1 MGKIKE
7 TRKLYKEVL
16 KEISSNGEN
25 WVNFLSSSAWNFKY
39 DFDDQILIF
48 AQRPDAKACASMEE
62 WNKKLKRW
70 INAGTK
76 PIYIFDKNP
85 YSEYPF
91 RLVFDLSDTHNY
103 NNTEY
108 KLWEIKH
115 EYEDDVAESLEA
127 NFGDIE
133 KKDSLT
139 EVINAASYNM
149 VIDNLEDYLTSI
161 IDYKSKSMLEN
172 ISDEEIKNIFITTA
186 CASVSYMIMTRC
198 GINAREHTNL
208 QDFEYIKYFNTQE
221 TLTVFGTGVSDIA
234 EMGLRQIART
244 VTNLQKIENL
254 KNRTFEK
261 SDKEIYSKDNEK
273 IEGGIENGRENRI
286 HETGRLLY
294 AKSNN
299 EEGEDTSREIRS
311 NEIQLSKES
320 QKTRIDDFNNEQGIN
335 KAFDRNRGTG
345 ETESGNY
352 NRTNEETRWGNGGI
366 ESPRPDEVGRINEQL
381 QNDSRGDSGERNNL
395 HLEEKSQRRIL
406 SQEEM
411 KLDKDF
417 LQDEYVSMLLSNVEN
432 LKVTRTEIKEFYRTH
447 LDINEKTEYIKQVFS
462 DAYTEIEVDDVR
474 LGYKTYENVL
484 HLWKGNY
491 LNRTAE
497 VYYNWNIVA
506 QYIEGLIMV
515 NEFNDLYKPLSSYND
530 QMQILQVEAN
540 NAPTFSFSQEIIDY
554 ALQLGSN
561 VQESKMRIYSQFE
574 QSLSSEENVKF
585 LKQEYG
591 WGASS
596 TIHIGTRIGISYD
609 GKGIKLYRGYDEDAP
624 QILMSWNKVEKRIRE
639 LIKLDR
645 YLNPKEKEEY
655 ANWLKDRELEEQLR
669 KSEKQLLEE
678 NNNKSFEERLLD
690 FYKENDIFDTEYSD
704 NEKQDLEQL
713 KEKLKDIKYV
723 DDTINYLKE
732 VKKAEDINDELV
744 GQIDY
749 FTDELNKINEENK
762 EQNIAE
768 RLNAFIEDYF
778 LYDYIDNSR
787 FYRSREYDIAIIKA
801 DIDDPLNVKDYAN
814 AIKKI
819 IEKGEL
825 DNGKLLEAKELLSI
839 LEKRL
844 PQYEYHLGDTVYI
857 GADEY
862 EIAGIKDNIVTLYD
876 PKFPL
881 FNKQM
886 GIEEF
891 NKKVQ
896 ENYSNDYL
904 KVENKANG
912 ENKDNK
918 QVLISEPKE
927 EIKEESQNQSDKQL
941 LTQKEGNQNK
951 PIQNEKESIPE
962 ESRKPNFV
970 RNRNKLQ
977 DYILYPNVAIENRN
991 NYKIVDD
998 NLGIGTDRE
1007 KVERNIEAIKVLK
1020 KCEEEERYAT
1030 PEEQEILS
1038 KYVGWGGLDQ
1048 VFDEKNSSW
1057 SKEYIELKELLNDE
1071 EYRQARASTLT
1082 SFYTPPI
1089 VIRTMYEILEN
1100 MGLKEANILE
1110 PSCGIGNFL
1119 GMLPSELENCKMYGV
1134 ELDLISGKIAQQLY
1148 QKSTIA
1154 VNGYEKIDL
1163 PDSFFDVAIGNVPF
1177 GNFKINDKKYDK
1189 NNFLIHDYFFA
1200 KTLDK
1205 VRPEGVIAF
1214 ITSKG
1219 TMDKKSPDVRKYIA
1233 QRAELLGAIRLPDN
1247 AFSKN
1252 AGTKVTSDII
1262 FLKKRETMTDIMP
1275 DWVYLDTNKDGIEI
1289 NKYFVDN
1296 PDMVLGKMEME
1307 TTQYGEKSECKP
1319 YEGIELKTLLDEV
1332 KEKIVGEITEY
1343 EKGDIE
1349 EREENIL
1356 PADPN
1361 VKNFSYCIV
1370 DGKIFF
1376 RENSIMAEQE
1386 LPITTLNRIK
1396 GMIELRDCV
1405 NDLINLQTE
1414 EYPDENIKNG
1424 QAKLNRIY
1432 DSFVKKYG
1440 IINSRGNRLAFEA
1453 DSSYYLLCSLEV
1465 LDGDGKFVRKA
1476 DMFTKRTIKAYKEI
1490 TSVDTANEALI
1501 ISLSEKA
1508 KVDLDYMSKLTNKT
1522 HEEIVKELEGII
1534 FKVPMED
1541 NKYVTADEY
1550 LSGNVREKL
1559 KLAEALVETQPE
1571 FKVNV
1576 EALKQVI
1583 PKDIPASEI
1592 GIKLGATWIPTDV
1605 IEEFMYE
1612 LLDTSYYD
1620 KEKIKV
1626 NFSNYNSEWYV
1637 TNKRYD
1643 YSNVKAYK
1651 TYGTN
1656 RINAYEIIEKTLN
1669 LKEVKIYDTETDVNG
1684 NQIRVFNAKDTAV
1697 AQAKQDQIKQEFEK
1711 WIFNDPERREKLVRL
1726 YNDRFN
1732 SLRPREYDGSYLTFP
1747 GMNPEIQLRKHQRNA
1762 IAHILY
1768 GRNVLLA
1775 HEVGA
1780 GKTFEMVAA
1789 AMESKRLG
1797 LCNKSVFVVPNHII
1811 EQFASEFLQ
1820 LYPSANI
1827 LVATKKDFATANR
1840 KKFCSRIATGDFDAV
1855 IIGHSQFEKIP
1866 MSIERQQQLLEK
1878 QILDILN
1885 SIDEAKRNK
1894 AENFTIKQMEK
1905 ARKNLLNKLEKLNKQ
1920 ERKDN
1925 VINFEQL
1932 GIDKIFVDEAHNY
1945 KNLFLYT
1952 KMHNVGG
1959 IGQTDAQKSSD
1970 LFMKCQYLDEITGG
1984 KGTVFA
1990 TGTPVSNTMVEL
2002 YTMQRYLQYSD
2013 LVKMG
2018 LSNFDDWAS
2027 IFGET
2032 VTAMELSP
2040 EGTGYRS
2047 KTRFSKFH
2055 NLPELMSLFKE
2066 VADIQTAD
2074 TLNLPT
2080 PEVVTHNVLVQ
2091 PSEIQKDMV
2100 QKLGERAE
2108 AIRKRDV
2115 RPEQDNM
2122 LKITN
2127 EGRKLALDQ
2136 RLMNEMLEDNK
2147 NGKVGT
2153 CANNIYNIWEEN
2165 KEKKLTQLVF
2175 CDLSTPKQ
2183 FEEKHDEEGHYIF
2196 TDVYNDLRRKLV
2208 LRGIPREE
2216 IALIH
2221 EANNETKKKELFAK
2235 VRKGEVRVL
2244 IGSTSKMG
2252 AGTNVQDKIIALH
2265 HLDTPYRPADLIQRN
2280 GRGVRQGN
2288 QNKQVH
2294 IYTYVTEKTFDAYL
2308 FQMLERKQSFI
2319 SQIMT
2324 SKTPVRIADD
2334 IDEKA
2339 LSYGEI
2345 KALATGNKYIL
2356 EKTELDSEVAKLKII
2371 RQSYQ
2376 SQIYDLEDK
2385 IARTYPAQIKELEE
2399 KISAYEND
2407 VKQLETNT
2415 ILNKDGFSK
2424 MIIKGIEYSEK
2435 EQAGKAI
2442 LEVCK
2447 TKTNSDLEVIGEY
2460 RGFKLELGFDSLER
2474 KFTMSMKN
2482 KYSYSI
2488 FLGDDVYG
2496 NITRMNNALE
2506 AIKDKIPDE
2515 KLRLEDIKKQLENAK
2530 IEVQKPFPQEEELKE
2545 KMKKLE
2551 KLNIL
2556 LKLDEKDKEVLD
2568 SELEE
2573 NDKESQTCDKD
2584 KIR

>member
-1 MGKIKE
+1 MGRIKE
-7 TRKLYKEVL
+7 TLELYKKVL
-16 KEISSNGEN
+16 KEVSSNGEN
-25 WVNFLSSSAWNFKY
+25 WESFLNSSAWNFKY
-39 DFDDQILIF
+39 NFEDQILIF
-48 AQRPDAKACASMEE
+48 AQRPDARACASMEE
-62 WNKKLKRW
+62 WNKKLRRW
-70 INAGTK
+70 VNYKAK
-76 PIYIFDKNP
+76 AIFVFEKDP
-85 YSEYPF
+85 YSYYTF
-91 RLVFDLSDTHNY
+91 RLVFDLSDTN
-103 NNTEY
+103 NSENTEY
-108 KLWEIKH
+108 KLWTIKP
-115 EYEDDVAESLEA
+115 EYENDIIENLEA
-127 NFGDIE
+127 NFGEIDE
-133 KKDSLT
+133 KKSLAQA
-139 EVINAASYNM
+139 IRLIGYNM
-149 VIDNLEDYLTSI
+149 VLDNIEDYLTAI
-161 IDYKSKSMLEN
+161 ENHKLNSKLEN
-172 ISDEEIKNIFITTA
+172 MSNEEIRSIFITTA
-186 CASVSYMIMTRC
+186 WASVSYMMMTRC
-198 GINAREHTNL
+198 GINAKE
-208 QDFEYIKYFNTQE
+208 QISIEDFEFIKYFNTQE
-221 TLTVFGTGVSDIA
+221 VLTVFGSSVSDIA

-244 VTNLQKIENL
+244 VTSLQKIENL

-261 SDKEIYSKDNEK
+261 NEKNDYSKDNEK
-273 IEGGIENGRENRI
+273 VKGGIENGRENRV
-286 HETGRLLY
+286 HETRRLLY
-294 AKSNN
+294 AESNN
-299 EEGEDTSREIRS
+299 EEREDTSRKVRS
-311 NEIQLSKES
+311 NEIQLSKDKQEL
-320 QKTRIDDFNNEQGIN
+320 RIDDFNNEQEI
-335 KAFDRNRGTG
+335 DRTLEGNTRTG
-345 ETESGNY
+345 VKESTNY
-352 NRTNEETRWGNGGI
+352 NRTNEETRWNNREI
-366 ESPRPDEVGRINEQL
+366 ESKRSDEVGRNDEQL
-381 QNDSRGDSGERNNL
+381 QNNSRGDSSERNNL

-406 SQEEM
+406 TQEEM

-417 LQDEYVSMLLSNVEN
+417 LQDEYISMLLSNVEN
-432 LKVTRTEIKEFYRTH
+432 LKVTRNEIKEFYRTH
-447 LDINEKTEYIKQVFS
+447 LSLDERTKYIKQAFS
-462 DAYTEIEVDDVR
+462 DAYTEIEVNNVR

-515 NEFNDLYKPLSSYND
+515 NEFNDLYKRVPSYD
-530 QMQILQVEAN
+530 EQMQILQVEAN
-540 NAPTFSFSQEIIDY
+540 NAPTFSFTQEIIDY

-561 VQESKMRIYSQFE
+561 MEESKMRIYSQFE
-574 QSLSSEENVKF
+574 QDLSRDENIKF

-596 TIHIGTRIGISYD
+596 SIHIGTRIGISYD
-609 GKGIKLYRGYDEDAP
+609 SKGIKLYRGYDENAP
-624 QILMSWNKVEKRIRE
+624 QILMSWNKVEKRISE

-645 YLNPKEKEEY
+645 YLNPFEKEEY
-655 ANWLKDRELEEQLR
+655 SNWLKKET
-669 KSEKQLLEE
+669 EKQLQESKKQLVEE
-678 NNNKSFEERLLD
+678 NKNKSFEERLLS
-690 FYKENDIFDTEYSD
+690 FYKEYDIFNAEYSND
-704 NEKQDLEQL
+704 EEQDLKRLQDQ
-713 KEKLKDIKYV
+713 LKDIQYIE
-723 DDTINYLKE
+723 DTINYLKE
-732 VKKAEDINDELV
+732 VKKSEDTNTELV
-744 GQIDY
+744 EQIDY
-749 FTDELNKINEENK
+749 FTEELTKINEENK

-768 RLNAFIEDYF
+768 RINEFIQDYY
-778 LYDYIDNSR
+778 LYDYIDNSS
-787 FYRSREYDIAIIKA
+787 FYRSRDDNIAVIKA
-801 DIDDPLNVKDYAN
+801 DINDSLNVKDYIN
-814 AIKKI
+814 ALKKI
-819 IEKGEL
+819 IE
-825 DNGKLLEAKELLSI
+825 NGKLDNEKLSEAKNLVSI
-839 LEKRL
+839 LEQRL
-844 PQYEYHLGDTVYI
+844 PRYEYHLGDTVYI

-886 GIEEF
+886 EYEEF
-891 NKKVQ
+891 DKKVR
-896 ENYSNDYL
+896 ENYSNDHL
-904 KVENKANG
+904 KVENGKIEQNKNNERLSNSKAT
-912 ENKDNK
+912 E
-918 QVLISEPKE
+918 LIE
-927 EIKEESQNQSDKQL
+927 EEQNQDEEQL

-951 PIQNEKESIPE
+951 QNEKDSIPE
-962 ESRKPNFV
+962 ESIKPNFV

-977 DYILYPNVAIENRN
+977 DYILHSDIPIEDRN

-998 NLGIGTDRE
+998 KLGFGTDRE

-1020 KCEEEERYAT
+1020 KCEKEERYAT

-1057 SKEYIELKELLNDE
+1057 SNEYIELKELLSDE
-1071 EYRQARASTLT
+1071 EYKQARASTLT

-1089 VIRTMYEILEN
+1089 VIKTMYEILEN
-1100 MGLKEANILE
+1100 MGLREANILE
-1110 PSCGIGNFL
+1110 PSCGVGNFL
-1119 GMLPSELENCKMYGV
+1119 GMLPDELVNCKMYGI
-1134 ELDLISGKIAQQLY
+1134 ELDIISGKIAQQLY

-1205 VRPEGVIAF
+1205 VRPGGIIAF

-1247 AFSKN
+1247 TFTKN
-1252 AGTKVTSDII
+1252 AGTKVTSDIL
-1262 FLKKRETMTDIMP
+1262 FLQKRENMTDIMP
-1275 DWVYLDTNKDGIEI
+1275 DWVYLDTNKDGIEM

-1296 PDMVLGKMEME
+1296 PDMILGEMQME
-1307 TTQYGEKSECKP
+1307 TTQFGEKSTCKA
-1319 YEGIELKTLLDEV
+1319 YEGIELETLLNEA

-1343 EKGDIE
+1343 EVGDIE
-1349 EREENIL
+1349 EREENIF
-1356 PADPN
+1356 PAEPN
-1361 VKNFSYCIV
+1361 VKNFSYCII
-1370 DGKIFF
+1370 DGKIYF
-1376 RENSIMAEQE
+1376 RENSIMVEQE
-1386 LPITTLNRIK
+1386 LPVTTINRIK
-1396 GMIELRDCV
+1396 GMIELRNCV

-1414 EYPDENIKNG
+1414 GYPDENIKNA
-1424 QAKLNRIY
+1424 QIKLNRIY
-1432 DSFVKKYG
+1432 DEFVKKYG

-1465 LDGDGKFVRKA
+1465 LDEDGKFLRKA
-1476 DMFTKRTIKAYKEI
+1476 DMFNKRTIKAYKEI

-1501 ISLSEKA
+1501 VSLSEKA
-1508 KVDLDYMSKLTNKT
+1508 KVDLEYMEKLTNKT
-1522 HEEIVKELEGII
+1522 QEEIINELEGII
-1534 FKVPMED
+1534 FKVPMEG

-1559 KLAEALVETQPE
+1559 KLAEALTETQPE

-1576 EALKQVI
+1576 EALKKII

-1592 GIKLGATWIPTDV
+1592 GIKLGATWIPTEV
-1605 IEEFMYE
+1605 IEDFMYE

-1626 NFSNYNSEWYV
+1626 NFNSYNSEWYI
-1637 TNKRYD
+1637 TNKKYD
-1643 YSNVKAYK
+1643 YTNVKANK

-1669 LKEVKIYDTETDVNG
+1669 LKEVKIYDTEIDTNG
-1684 NQIRVFNAKDTAV
+1684 NQIRVFNAKSTAV
-1697 AQAKQDQIKQEFEK
+1697 AQAKQEQIKQEFENWVFK
-1711 WIFNDPERREKLVRL
+1711 DQDRREKLVRL
-1726 YNDRFN
+1726 YNDKFN
-1732 SLRPREYDGSYLTFP
+1732 SIRPREYDGSHLIFP

-1797 LCNKSVFVVPNHII
+1797 LCNKSIFVVPNHII

-1878 QILDILN
+1878 QISDIID

-1905 ARKNLLNKLEKLNKQ
+1905 TRRNLLNKLEKLNNQ

-1932 GIDKIFVDEAHNY
+1932 GIDKMFVDEAHNY

-1990 TGTPVSNTMVEL
+1990 TGTPVSNSMVEL

-2018 LSNFDDWAS
+2018 LANFDDWAS

-2040 EGTGYRS
+2040 EGTGYRT

-2066 VADIQTAD
+2066 VADIQTAE

-2080 PEVVTHNVLVQ
+2080 PEVINHNVLVQ

-2100 QKLGERAE
+2100 AKLGERAE
-2108 AIRKRDV
+2108 SIRKREV
-2115 RPEQDNM
+2115 RPDVDNM

-2136 RLMNEMLEDNK
+2136 RLMNEMLEDNE

-2153 CANNIYNIWEEN
+2153 CANNIYDIWEKTKEN
-2165 KEKKLTQLVF
+2165 KLTQLVF

-2183 FEEKHDEEGHYIF
+2183 FEEKYDEEGNYIF

-2208 LRGIPREE
+2208 LKGIPREE
-2216 IALIH
+2216 IAFIH

-2235 VRKGEVRVL
+2235 VRKGEIRVL

-2265 HLDTPYRPADLIQRN
+2265 HLDTPYRPADLTQRN

-2288 QNKQVH
+2288 QNPKVH
-2294 IYTYVTEKTFDAYL
+2294 IFTYVTEKTFDAYL

-2324 SKTPVRIADD
+2324 SKTPVRTADD

-2345 KALATGNKYIL
+2345 KALATGNKFIL

-2371 RQSYQ
+2371 KQSYQ

-2385 IARTYPAQIKELEE
+2385 IAITFPTEIKELEE
-2399 KISAYEND
+2399 RINAYEND
-2407 VKQLETNT
+2407 IKQLENNT

-2447 TKTNSDLEVIGEY
+2447 TKTNSELEIIGEY
-2460 RGFKLELGFDSLER
+2460 RGFKLELGFDTIEK
-2474 KFTMSMKN
+2474 KFTMTMKN

-2488 FLGDDVYG
+2488 FLGDDIYG
-2496 NITRMNNALE
+2496 NITRINNSLDG
-2506 AIKDKIPDE
+2506 IKDKIPDI
-2515 KLRLEDIKKQLENAK
+2515 KLRVENLKKQLENAK
-2530 IEVQKPFPQEEELKE
+2530 IEVKKPFPQEEELKE

-2551 KLNIL
+2551 ELNIL
-2556 LKLDEKDKEVLD
+2556 LKLDEKDEQTLD
-2568 SELEE
+2568 TELDEDE
-2573 NDKESQTCDKD
+2573 KESQMCNKD